1 MKKII
6 FVFFLTSLSITMFAQ
21 QEESE
26 STEEKKTGFQKE
38 KLFTGG
44 DLVVSFSNYGT
55 TLGISP
61 YFGYSVTKW
70 LDAAVKMNVLYQ
82 SQTDAYNTKYRQTN
96 FGPGAFV
103 RLYPLNFLFAQVQY
117 EHNFISGKVLPQG
130 GGTYKT
136 KYDVNSL
143 LVGAG
148 YSGGRGEGNNSY
160 FYFSV
165 MFDLAK
171 LPNSPYVDGNGR
183 LLPFI
188 SAGYNI
194 ALFQG
199 GGGGGSRTPRS
210 HEH

>member
-1 MKKII
+1 MKRIF
-6 FVFFLTSLSITMFAQ
+6 FVFFLTTLSITMFAQ
-21 QEESE
+21 DE
-26 STEEKKTGFQKE
+26 TDGGEEKKTGFQKE

-44 DLVVSFSNYGT
+44 DLVLSFSNYGT
-55 TLGISP
+55 TLGVSP

-70 LDAAVKMNVLYQ
+70 LDAAVKFNVLYQ
-82 SQTDAYNTKYRQTN
+82 SQTDFNNTKYKQTN

-103 RLYPLNFLFAQVQY
+103 RLFPVNFLFAQVQY
-117 EHNFISGKVLPQG
+117 EHNFISTKITPQG
-130 GGTYKT
+130 SGSYRA

-148 YSGGRGEGNNSY
+148 YSGGRAEGSNSY

-165 MFDLAK
+165 MFDLAQQ
-171 LPNSPYVDGNGR
+171 LNSPYLDGNGKM
-183 LLPFI
+183 LPII

-194 ALFQG
+194 GLFQG
-199 GGGGGSRTPRS
+199 GGGRTPRS

>member
-1 MKKII
+1 MKKIF
-6 FVFFLTSLSITMFAQ
+6 FVFFLTALSITMFAQ
-21 QEESE
+21 DEADAG
-26 STEEKKTGFQKE
+26 EEKKTGFQKE

-44 DLVVSFSNYGT
+44 DLVLSFSNYGT

-70 LDAAVKMNVLYQ
+70 LDAAVKFNVLYQ
-82 SQTDAYNTKYRQTN
+82 SQTDAYNTKYKQTN

-103 RLYPLNFLFAQVQY
+103 RLFPVNFLFAQVQY
-117 EHNFISGKVLPQG
+117 EHNFISTKVTPQG
-130 GGTYKT
+130 NGSYRT

-148 YSGGRGEGNNSY
+148 YSGGRGEGSNSY
-160 FYFSV
+160 FYFSL
-165 MFDLAK
+165 MFDLAQ
-171 LPNSPYVDGNGR
+171 LPNSPYVDGNGKM
-183 LLPFI
+183 LPII

-194 ALFQG
+194 GLFQG
-199 GGGGGSRTPRS
+199 GGRRTPRS